1 VIVAAGA
8 ETLRTVAAYVVV
20 GGLFGVGM
28 TFTIIRFAR
37 SRKPREEQMA
47 RLAARLNGDRQVC
60 VRMEEIGLEYA
71 DLVRVAY
78 SRGYGLIV
86 HRVAKYYEFVYAPH
100 RAPPGPHHFTRA
112 FRRPT

>member
-1 VIVAAGA
+1 MIVAAGS
-8 ETLRTVAAYVVV
+8 ETLKSVAAYVVW
-20 GGLFGVGM
+20 GGLIGVGM

-47 RLAARLNGDRQVC
+47 RLAVRLNGERQVYL
-60 VRMEEIGLEYA
+60 RMEENGLDHA
-71 DLVRVAY
+71 DLVRVAG

-86 HRVAKYYEFVYAPH
+86 HRFGKYYEFVYAPH
-100 RAPPGPHHFTRA
+100 RFTPT